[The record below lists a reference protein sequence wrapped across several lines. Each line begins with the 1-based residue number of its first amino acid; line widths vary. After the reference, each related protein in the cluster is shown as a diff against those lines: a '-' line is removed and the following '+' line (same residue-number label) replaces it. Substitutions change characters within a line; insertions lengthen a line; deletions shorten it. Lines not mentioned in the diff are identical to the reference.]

1 MKKIFSI
8 VLLLAVL
15 SASHAQRYDVFRLS
29 VGLNGGLSA
38 FTVSDKNLEG
48 SLKMGTEY
56 GAELGFSV
64 FFSQHFG
71 IRTGLGFSVLNG
83 EYDFENITKTS
94 TLRSLQTINYTT
106 VMQDPKYVFRSS
118 YAMVPI
124 QLAFRSQ
131 HWYADLGVKVAIP
144 LKSQQDFSVAG
155 TETNAEVAGLGTI
168 TPDSPIASTMGC
180 TRTPAQ
186 TFSNKDKSS
195 QFLALLTLDGGYTIV
210 KAPDFS
216 WTIGLYGEYAI
227 NSTAIKGDG
236 TVMVPNADGTV
247 SKELNPVSVAKLGY
261 FGFGIKLQCDFGIK
275 AK

>member
-8 VLLLAVL
+8 VLLLSLL
-15 SASHAQRYDVFRLS
+15 SATQAQRFDVFRLS
-29 VGLNGGLSA
+29 IGVNGGLSA
-38 FTVSDKNLEG
+38 FSVKDNNLEG

-94 TLRSLQTINYTT
+94 TLRTMQNVTFTT

-118 YAMVPI
+118 YAMVPF
-124 QLAFRSQ
+124 QVAFRSQ
-131 HWYADLGVKVAIP
+131 HWYADLGMKVAIP

-155 TETNAEVAGLGTI
+155 TETSAEVAGLGTI

-210 KAPDFS
+210 KSPDFS
-216 WTIGLYGEYAI
+216 WTIGLYGEYAV
-227 NSTAIKGDG
+227 NSTNIKGNG
-236 TVMVPNADGTV
+236 TVMVPHPDGTV

-261 FGFGIKLQCDFGIK
+261 FGFGIKLQFDFGIK

>member
-8 VLLLAVL
+8 LLLLAIF
-15 SASHAQRYDVFRLS
+15 SASYAQRYDVFRLS
-29 VGLNGGLSA
+29 IGVNGGLSA
-38 FTVSDKNLEG
+38 FTVKSDNLNG
-48 SLKMGTEY
+48 SLKMGLGY
-56 GAELGFSV
+56 GADLGFSA

-83 EYDFENITKTS
+83 EYNFDDITKNNTV
-94 TLRSLQTINYTT
+94 RSFQTIDYTT

-124 QLAFRSQ
+124 QVAFRTQ
-131 HWYADLGVKVAIP
+131 HWYANMGVKVAIP
-144 LKSQQDFSVAG
+144 LKSQQDFSVSG
-155 TETNAEVAGLGTI
+155 TETSAEVAGLGTI

-180 TRTPAQ
+180 TRTVAQ

-195 QFLALLTLDGGYTIV
+195 QLLALLTLDGGYTIV

-216 WTIGLYGEYAI
+216 WTIGVYGEYAV

-236 TVMVPNADGTV
+236 TVMIPNADGSV

-275 AK
+275 SK